1 MIGMKVLFRKS
12 DGRLLGAQALGHDGP
27 AVDKRISALAVALQM
42 GATIYD
48 LEEAELCYAPQF
60 GSAKDAVNYAGM
72 VAADV
77 LRGDMPLAHWDAIDG
92 AFLLDVR
99 QPVELVVETV
109 PGAVNIPLPQLRARL
124 GELPKDREI
133 QIICRSAQ
141 RAYYAT
147 RILLQNGF
155 KARNLSGGTLSRAMI
170 TGAGGG
176 G

>member
-1 MIGMKVLFRKS
+1 MLGLKLIFRKS
-12 DGRLLGAQALGHDGP
+12 DGRVLGAQALGEDGP
-27 AVDKRISALAVALQM
+27 AVDKRISALAVAIQM

-77 LRGDMPLAHWDAIDG
+77 VRGDMPLVHWGVTDG
-92 AFLLDVR
+92 ALLLDVR
-99 QPVELVVETV
+99 QPVELVVESV
-109 PGAVNIPLPQLRARL
+109 PGAVNIPLPQLRSRL

-133 QIICRSAQ
+133 LVICRSAQ

-147 RILLQNGF
+147 RILLQNGL
-155 KARNLSGGTLSRAMI
+155 KARNLSGGMLSRSMLSAK
-170 TGAGGG
+170 
-176 G
+176 